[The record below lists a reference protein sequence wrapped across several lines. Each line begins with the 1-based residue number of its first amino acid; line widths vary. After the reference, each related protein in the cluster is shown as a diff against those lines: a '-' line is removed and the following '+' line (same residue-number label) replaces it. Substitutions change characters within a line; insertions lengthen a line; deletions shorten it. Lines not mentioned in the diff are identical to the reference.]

1 MPARTTT
8 STQAATARGT
18 TWASTRDGDNEEEEG
33 DSSMDN
39 DEDDTSV
46 VSEGVCNSGDGCGG
60 SAEKSTVGRLVRF
73 IGYKIR
79 EGRRPPRRKVSS
91 SSVPVVAVLVKS
103 ASALRSFHLLSF
115 VQYLH
120 SGEHLRIRV
129 EQKQ

>member
-8 STQAATARGT
+8 STQAATARRT
-18 TWASTRDGDNEEEEG
+18 TWASTRDGDNSEEEG
-33 DSSMDN
+33 GGGGGGGGQH
-39 DEDDTSV
+39 
-46 VSEGVCNSGDGCGG
+46 EGVCNSGDGCGG

-115 VQYLH
+115 VQYLD